1 MDYNFIPIVSVK
13 KCSFIYQLM
22 RYISIYP
29 RNKKLVSLTGN
40 SSLLQKEMFAA
51 KVEGGK
57 GIGIGGAGGGIAG
70 AENDRK
76 LSNASAGGMKS
87 KWVKAFKG
95 IKGNKE
101 DDVSDPG

>member
-1 MDYNFIPIVSVK
+1 
-13 KCSFIYQLM
+13 M
-22 RYISIYP
+22 RTIL
-29 RNKKLVSLTGN
+29 NDQTTKWVSLTGN

-51 KVEGGK
+51 KVDGGK
-57 GIGIGGAGGGIAG
+57 GIGIGGAGGGIGG